1 MWCFILFSSIMWVFL
16 FISFSLMLCSTFYY
30 FIFCLHSNFLSI
42 CYFLISLFFFFT
54 YLISFIFHA
63 LLFLFFIFA
72 TYVFIICWDVN
83 FFTGPDSYMYI
94 LVMCLMH
101 LSGLYNIPKHLALLN
116 YNNNFVHLWWVFYI
130 CMGYITYQNIWL
142 FFSIKI
148 ICVFVMCLRYLS
160 GSHHIPKYLSLFN
173 HKNNLCICDVYF
185 CICLVTSHT

>member
-16 FISFSLMLCSTFYY
+16 FISFSLMVCSTFYFLFY
-30 FIFCLHSNFLSI
+30 VYIIINLYLHIPSI

-142 FFSIKI
+142 FFSINFFLFLWCVFDICLGHITYQNIYLCLIIKI
-148 ICVFVMCLRYLS
+148 ICAFVMCIFAFVL
-160 GSHHIPKYLSLFN
+160 
-173 HKNNLCICDVYF
+173 
-185 CICLVTSHT
+185 